1 MAIYNLTGSDTF
13 IINDRV
19 FNNLADGDAVTI
31 TFGNDLV
38 SSSTGKNKNTIFA
51 LNEQGTNAAVVARV
65 MRGSSDDQF
74 LNALL
79 TTMQKDFSAFPLMNG
94 SFVKRLGD
102 GQGNVIVNNYLL
114 IAGVIQRNVDTKENV
129 QGDTEQ
135 GVSVYTMSFANVT
148 GGIQ

>member
-1 MAIYNLTGSDTF
+1 MSVYSLTGNDTF

-19 FNNLADGDAVTI
+19 FNNLSDGDAVAI
-31 TFGNDLV
+31 TFSNDLV
-38 SSSTGKNKNTIFA
+38 AASTGKNKNTIFA
-51 LNEQGTNAAVVARV
+51 LNEQGNNAAVVVRV

-74 LNALL
+74 LNTLL

-102 GQGNVIVNNYLL
+102 GSGNVVVNSYLM
-114 IAGVIQRNVDTKENV
+114 IGGTFHRNVDTKENV

-135 GVSVYTMSFANVT
+135 GTAVYNLLFANIT
-148 GGIQ
+148 PGIQ